1 MVEPR
6 VSHEEGFVRAFIV
19 PDKQERYLALLSSRK
34 RRHGFLDRL
43 NHNTDYDAQF
53 ASHVPSSEQSAS
65 AIERLLR
72 LRGAPDIC
80 HTISSHAGWD
90 DRDLPLREA
99 LDLIVGFGMG
109 SVLSC
114 IPGRLAYYEAE
125 DLGARYI
132 FSR

>member
-6 VSHEEGFVRAFIV
+6 VSHEEDFVRAFIV
-19 PDKQERYLALLSSRK
+19 PEKQERYLALLSSPK

-43 NHNTDYDAQF
+43 NHNADYDAQF
-53 ASHVPSSEQSAS
+53 ASHVPPSQQSAA

-72 LRGAPDIC
+72 QRGAPDIC
-80 HTISSHAGWD
+80 HTISSHAAWD
-90 DRDLPLREA
+90 GRDLPLREA
-99 LDLIVGFGMG
+99 LDLIVGFSMG

-132 FSR
+132 FQR